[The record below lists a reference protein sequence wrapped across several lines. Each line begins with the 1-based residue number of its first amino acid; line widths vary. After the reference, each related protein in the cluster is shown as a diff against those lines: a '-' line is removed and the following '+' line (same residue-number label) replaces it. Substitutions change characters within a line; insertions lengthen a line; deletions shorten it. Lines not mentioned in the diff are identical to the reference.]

1 MQRTRAIISV
11 LALGCATA
19 CASGPP
25 GPPGGGPPDGARPGG
40 MLQEAKI
47 ARPIAILFTGMD
59 ANRDLVLSREE
70 FEAAIPTEF
79 ARADVDHSGV
89 VTGFEMT
96 DWCRLM
102 MGDKEAQPDMRA
114 ADTDMN
120 YTITPAEFSVAL
132 RHEFDRMDKD
142 QNGIITRAEMLMD
155 APQRMMGLEGGPRGP
170 PGGQSG
176 GRGRPPVGAGAGRRW
191 SRWRTGLSSPTYRH
205 KIAPFNSRRR
215 VQRWGASQAPSVD
228 DANAPRA
235 GSPTCRIVPNTEPLP
250 TSPFRCPG
258 LTAAPPKRQD
268 RI

>member
-1 MQRTRAIISV
+1 MQGTRIIIS
-11 LALGCATA
+11 LFALGCATA

-25 GPPGGGPPDGARPGG
+25 GPPSGGPPDGARAGG

-89 VTGFEMT
+89 ITGFEMT

-132 RHEFDRMDKD
+132 RHEFDHMDKD
-142 QNGIITRAEMLMD
+142 QDGRITRAEMLMD
-155 APQRMMGLEGGPRGP
+155 APQRMMGREGGQG
-170 PGGQSG
+170 GGQGQSG
-176 GRGRPPVGAGAGRRW
+176 GRGRPGGSGGR
-191 SRWRTGLSSPTYRH
+191 G
-205 KIAPFNSRRR
+205 
-215 VQRWGASQAPSVD
+215 
-228 DANAPRA
+228 
-235 GSPTCRIVPNTEPLP
+235 
-250 TSPFRCPG
+250 PG
-258 LTAAPPKRQD
+258 GGGPGGGPG
-268 RI
+268 